1 MSPSRGS
8 ARKMQRALLAAR
20 ENGDSD
26 EEGHNRSGAV
36 APVKSLTFNVSS
48 TVEGQRHTS
57 RSKPKSGSPTRLPK
71 SLLRSPGKPR
81 AVAEPVPEKANSE
94 IESLPQHITTNSVLP
109 RCRSPPPDHSMPGA
123 LADRNPFVSLAQ
135 TSRAPLAVLEEHPGE
150 NPTAKA
156 AAAEDDT
163 PLPSSPMK
171 IDCFSLEEPSVGV
184 PEESAEDQGAPP
196 PISTAVQVAA
206 EIVAPPLN
214 AHIDVVVPLNNGDG
228 TSRQSHFKAASQPA
242 RQSGGAGLRR
252 STFARSFAPRSRVV
266 SSSAGD
272 TAAAAAAMEVVDVS
286 SATAAASNVAPQ
298 SAQSAKRK
306 SDALEVGNE
315 SAPDMDRKIWKVE
328 QNPLLDPLETEIA
341 VGMPSQNR
349 ISIDAAAFVNSA
361 SSVTEIGA
369 PAEPGA
375 IAVPPESEADVS
387 SKTPLAQLAALA
399 QGLTTGSRKTTSGI
413 ATEESTSEPLRAPSL
428 YPNTRTFDLRELMG
442 ANYESPASPK
452 FGSERNRSESP
463 DFSDNITP
471 DGGDIV
477 GYPAAEDVLSDGDEA
492 DHDAGGPFNDDMA
505 VAFVKESFT
514 PVNSPPKSAMRT
526 GYSVPQAM
534 PEVNN
539 ELQSQINS
547 TSASSI
553 LSVAKAVVT
562 NFFRPAA
569 RQSGAFVP
577 VAVQIPA
584 PQSAAIPS
592 VTDAPRLVAFNP
604 FTMDLPEP
612 HPMIGVNPFLPSP
625 AKPLPPPPSEESQ
638 SSQQASQSTAFS
650 SQLTG
655 ASFFDSQPFMRRASY
670 ENPGY
675 ESDITESQYSQSQ
688 FEKSIRSAEVE
699 DERQDVD
706 EVTAALAGASTNT
719 GIQFRCSAAEG
730 DEETP
735 PATGVSYST

>member
-1 MSPSRGS
+1 
-8 ARKMQRALLAAR
+8 MQRALLAAR

-26 EEGHNRSGAV
+26 EESHNRPGAV
-36 APVKSLTFNVSS
+36 APVKSLAFSDSS

-57 RSKPKSGSPTRLPK
+57 RSRPKSGSPTRPPK

-81 AVAEPVPEKANSE
+81 AVADPRPEKANSE
-94 IESLPQHITTNSVLP
+94 AESLPQHITTNSVLP
-109 RCRSPPPDHSMPGA
+109 RYRSPPPDHSMPGA
-123 LADRNPFVSLAQ
+123 LPDRNPFVSLTQ
-135 TSRAPLAVLEEHPGE
+135 TSRTPFTVLEEHPGE
-150 NPTAKA
+150 IPTAKA

-163 PLPSSPMK
+163 PLPPSPMK
-171 IDCFSLEEPSVGV
+171 IDGFSFEVEEPSVGV
-184 PEESAEDQGAPP
+184 PEASVEDQVTPSP
-196 PISTAVQVAA
+196 TSTVVQVAA

-214 AHIDVVVPLNNGDG
+214 AHIDVVVPLNSGDG

-272 TAAAAAAMEVVDVS
+272 AAAAAAAMEVVNVGS
-286 SATAAASNVAPQ
+286 VTTAATNVVPQ
-298 SAQSAKRK
+298 STQSAKRK
-306 SDALEVGNE
+306 SDALEVDDE
-315 SAPDMDRKIWKVE
+315 SAPVDDMHRKIRKVE
-328 QNPLLDPLETEIA
+328 QNPPLDPLETDIA
-341 VGMPSQNR
+341 VGMPSRNR
-349 ISIDAAAFVNSA
+349 ISIDAASFVDSA
-361 SSVTEIGA
+361 SSVTEVGA
-369 PAEPGA
+369 PPEPGT
-375 IAVPPESEADVS
+375 IAVPPESDVDVS
-387 SKTPLAQLAALA
+387 SKTSLAQLAALA
-399 QGLTTGSRKTTSGI
+399 QGLTTGSRKTTSGSVM
-413 ATEESTSEPLRAPSL
+413 EESTGEPLRAPSL

-442 ANYESPASPK
+442 DNYESPASPK
-452 FGSERNRSESP
+452 FGSERSRSESP

-471 DGGDIV
+471 DGGDAV

-492 DHDAGGPFNDDMA
+492 DHDARGPFDDDMA

-514 PVNSPPKSAMRT
+514 PVNSPPKSAMRM

-553 LSVAKAVVT
+553 LSVAKAAVT

-569 RQSGAFVP
+569 RPSGAFVP
-577 VAVQIPA
+577 VAVQVPV

-592 VTDAPRLVAFNP
+592 ATDVPRLGAFNP

-625 AKPLPPPPSEESQ
+625 AKPLPSPPSEESQ

-655 ASFFDSQPFMRRASY
+655 ASFFDSQPLMRRASY

-706 EVTAALAGASTNT
+706 EVTAVLAGASTNT
-719 GIQFRCSAAEG
+719 SIQFRCSAAEG

-735 PATGVSYST
+735 TATGVSYST